1 MSQPIDQP
9 IRVLVVDDD
18 ELDRQAIRR
27 HLHTAGVDAVI
38 EEMSDAGELVA
49 RVDAEHFDCII
60 LDYHL
65 PGETAIEV
73 IGRVMAA
80 GLDTP
85 ILCITG
91 QDEEVGAAT
100 VAAGALDFL
109 AKVDL
114 SPSRLTRRLRYVL
127 RLSRAEAQSRRAR
140 ADLDAQ
146 RRLLD
151 AVIEQLPTGVVVID
165 PERAEILVA
174 NARATEALGPVGVEL
189 FTATSQP
196 VAGLARKALA
206 EAIASGTAV
215 TIDGTVNHQG
225 RELRIGARPVIT
237 DRAVAVVVLDDVT
250 DEVAARRAAERAA
263 RAREAMMGIVSHDLR
278 GPLSAIGV
286 ALDGL
291 RDAGLDDKTRDRYLN
306 AVQRSVARADRL
318 IRDLLFAHQIEVGKV
333 QVEPRSIAIKALLEQ
348 VARDHELVANQDGVT
363 LVVAVGDDVDR
374 VWADRDRLGQ
384 AFGNLVENAFRH
396 GRGSATIELG
406 ARRDDAGA
414 VLLTVRDHGPGI
426 ADDVLPQVFD
436 RYAQGRTR
444 RGGAGLGLAI
454 VRGIAQAHGG
464 DATVANHPEGG
475 AVFTIELPPA
485 PAP

>member
-1 MSQPIDQP
+1 MNQPLDQP
-9 IRVLVVDDD
+9 IRLLVVDDD
-18 ELDRQAIRR
+18 EVDRQAIRR
-27 HLHTAGVDAVI
+27 HLRTAGVDAVI
-38 EEMSDAGELVA
+38 EELSDAHDLVA
-49 RVDAEHFDCII
+49 RADAEHFDCII

-65 PGETAIEV
+65 PDETAIEV
-73 IGRVMAA
+73 IERVLAA
-80 GLDTP
+80 GIDTP

-91 QDEEVGAAT
+91 QDEEVGATT

-109 AKVDL
+109 SKVDM

-140 ADLDAQ
+140 AELDAQ

-165 PERAEILVA
+165 AERAEVLVA
-174 NARATEALGPVGVEL
+174 NVRATEALGPVGVEL
-189 FTATSQP
+189 FTGTSHP
-196 VAGLARKALA
+196 IAGLARKALS
-206 EAIASGTAV
+206 EAIAGGKPV
-215 TIDGTVNHQG
+215 TVEGTVSHQG
-225 RELRIGARPVIT
+225 RELRISARPVIT
-237 DRAVAVVVLDDVT
+237 DRAVAMVVLDDVT
-250 DEVAARRAAERAA
+250 DQVAARRVAERAA
-263 RAREAMMGIVSHDLR
+263 RAREDMMGIVSHDLR

-318 IRDLLFAHQIEVGKV
+318 IRDLLLAHQIEVGKV

-348 VARDHELVANQDGVT
+348 VARDHELVAKQEGVK

-384 AFGNLVENAFRH
+384 AFANLVENAFRH
-396 GRGSATIELG
+396 ARGSATIEIG
-406 ARRDDAGA
+406 GRRNDAGA
-414 VLLTVRDHGPGI
+414 VMLTVRDHGPGI
-426 ADDVLPQVFD
+426 AHDVLPHVFD
-436 RYAQGRTR
+436 RYAQGRNK

-475 AVFTIELPPA
+475 AAFTITLPPA
-485 PAP
+485 PAL